1 MFRTGVIKVKVQTRP
16 AVIYIL
22 ALLLLSVFTTLSI
35 TLAVTTNT
43 GMQQSDNYNKVA
55 GAQLAAESGLSF
67 MLEIMGDISVPGS
80 TTQETF
86 AENLRQAIACQ
97 LEGTDNLAGQSVSA
111 TATTVTVPAISIDGR
126 TFSASITWLDTG
138 KCLLAVSGSAGS
150 FTRHLTM
157 ELSLIPRRA
166 AAFEY
171 GLASR
176 GPITIF
182 GNAKIIGVNY
192 PSEASVISV
201 SESQPN
207 ALTVDGSSEVSG
219 DLYVS
224 GENASVTISGHPT
237 VAGSSDPE
245 EIAEHVHI
253 GVDEPDFPE
262 INVDP
267 LAAMATYT
275 LQPTD
280 PTTTGVFNNLVIP
293 AGMNPNFTSD
303 VVLNGVVYIEAP
315 NTVTF
320 TGKCTLNGI
329 VVTQETDLP
338 IASCQLFFAG
348 RVEANGVDVLPDT
361 PEFAAIKEETGTFIL
376 APGFGVTFAG
386 NFTAINGSI
395 AADQLTFTGTAEGT
409 VKGSVIGLADLQ
421 TSVGGNVDIYVD
433 RQDADADPSGFVPSI
448 GFEPIPDSYAE
459 PSGG

>member
-1 MFRTGVIKVKVQTRP
+1 MRRNIFKVRTRP

-22 ALLLLSVFTTLSI
+22 ALLLIAVFTTLSI

-43 GMQQSDNYNKVA
+43 GIKQSDNYSNVA
-55 GAQLAAESGLSF
+55 DARLAAESGLSF
-67 MLEIMGDISVPGS
+67 MLNLMNDISVPGS

-86 AENLRQAIACQ
+86 AENLRQAIACK
-97 LEGTDNLAGQSVSA
+97 LDGTANLAGQSVSA
-111 TATTVTVPAISIDGR
+111 TSMTVTVPAISIDGR
-126 TFSASITWLDTG
+126 TFSAWVTWVDATRCRLT
-138 KCLLAVSGSAGS
+138 VSGSAGS
-150 FTRHLTM
+150 FTRQLTM
-157 ELSLIPRRA
+157 DLSLTERRA

-171 GLASR
+171 GIASR

-182 GNAKIIGVNY
+182 GNARIVGVNY

-201 SESQPN
+201 SEAVTN
-207 ALTVDGSSEVSG
+207 ALTVDGSSEISG

-224 GENASVTISGHPT
+224 GSGTSITISGSPT
-237 VAGSSDPE
+237 VAGSTDLD

-275 LQPTD
+275 LRATD
-280 PTTTGVFNNLVIP
+280 PTTTGTFNNLRIP

-303 VVLNGVVYIEAP
+303 VVLNGVVYVEAP

-329 VVTQETDLP
+329 VVTQDADLP
-338 IASCQLFFAG
+338 IDQCRLFFAG
-348 RVEANGVDVLPDT
+348 RVEANGVEVLPDT
-361 PEFAAIKEETGTFIL
+361 PQFAAVKQETGTFIL

-409 VKGSVIGLADLQ
+409 VKGSVIGLADLT

-433 RQDADADPSGFVPSI
+433 RQDADQDPAGFVPSI
-448 GFEPIPDSYAE
+448 GFEPIPDTYTE
-459 PSGG
+459 L